1 MQKYLRL
8 SVKEKIKENYNEEGA
23 LEAPVV
29 LVRNGPK
36 CRGLAQAEVLVY
48 SNDFPNPSAPTW
60 RSTCSGILCLTRVH
74 LISKT
79 VLFRP
84 MPVNL
89 SKTSHKCQSTTIL

>member
-1 MQKYLRL
+1 M
-8 SVKEKIKENYNEEGA
+8 KEKIKENYNEEGA

-48 SNDFPNPSAPTW
+48 SNDFPNPSAPT
-60 RSTCSGILCLTRVH
+60 CSGILCLTRAH

-84 MPVNL
+84 LPVNL
-89 SKTSHKCQSTTIL
+89 SKTSHKCLSTTIL